1 MAFNRIGIIGA
12 MAEEIELLHQNVKNI
27 KEKTQASVTYYEGT
41 LHGVDVVYC
50 KSGVGKVN
58 AAICTQVLLSFD
70 VDCVLFTG
78 VAGALDPSLNVGDI
92 VISSSAMQHDVD
104 VSPLGLAKGIIPF
117 QEVSDFPADDALI
130 ELAKSAGDALFPD
143 RTLVGRVVSGDQF
156 IANVDKVKE
165 LYEQFGGV
173 CAEMEGAAVA
183 QVCAANDI
191 PFIVI
196 RSMSDKA
203 DGSADVTYTEFVVTA
218 ANNSYAMIDRI
229 VSTIQS

>member
-1 MAFNRIGIIGA
+1 MSFNRIGIIGA
-12 MAEEIELLHQNVKNI
+12 MAEEIELLHQNVQNI
-27 KEKTQASVTYYEGT
+27 KEKCQASVTYYEGT

-104 VSPLGLAKGIIPF
+104 VTPLGFAKGVIPF
-117 QEVSDFPADDALI
+117 QDVSDFPADKALI
-130 ELAKSAGDALFPD
+130 ELAKSAGDSLFPNH
-143 RTLVGRVVSGDQF
+143 TLIGRIVSGDQF
-156 IANVDKVKE
+156 IASVDKVKE
-165 LYEQFGGV
+165 LYEQFGGA

-183 QVCAANDI
+183 QVCAANDV
-191 PFIVI
+191 PFIII

-229 VSTIQS
+229 VSTIHS

>member
-1 MAFNRIGIIGA
+1 MGFNRIGIIGA
-12 MAEEIELLHQNVKNI
+12 MTEEIELLHQNVQNI
-27 KEKTQASVTYYEGT
+27 KEKQLASVTYYEGS
-41 LHGVDVVYC
+41 LHGVEVVYC

-58 AAICTQVLLSFD
+58 AAMCTQVLLSFD

-92 VISSSAMQHDVD
+92 VISSSAMQHDID
-104 VSPLGLAKGIIPF
+104 VSPLGFAKGIIPF
-117 QEVSDFPADDALI
+117 QDISDFPADESLI
-130 ELAKSAGDALFPD
+130 KLAKSAGDALFPNS
-143 RTLVGRVVSGDQF
+143 TLVGRVVSGDQF
-156 IANVDKVKE
+156 IASVDKVKE

-191 PFIVI
+191 PFLII

-203 DGSADVTYTEFVVTA
+203 DGSADVTYAEFVVTA
-218 ANNSYAMIDRI
+218 ANHSYAMIDKI
-229 VSTIQS
+229 VSTIR